1 MSSNGA
7 NELLKIHVQF
17 PRSFRHKNDLNSFKS
32 PCFVFSSFSYLSFF
46 SACFLFHRI
55 LHRSTTVIFSK
66 LLGIENSPEGG
77 FEKTSRTVWKAKF
90 CQWRLNYS
98 RFTCEKNMIRGS
110 LIGRIDFL
118 TREKKRYVPF
128 DWLSASSTSFQMKIY
143 FAPIQS
149 VKSQY
154 VHNKI
159 RYL

>member
-1 MSSNGA
+1 MKV
-7 NELLKIHVQF
+7 ELQSL
-17 PRSFRHKNDLNSFKS
+17 
-32 PCFVFSSFSYLSFF
+32 YM
-46 SACFLFHRI
+46 
-55 LHRSTTVIFSK
+55 
-66 LLGIENSPEGG
+66 
-77 FEKTSRTVWKAKF
+77 WKKYDT
-90 CQWRLNYS
+90 R
-98 RFTCEKNMIRGS
+98 S

-159 RYL
+159 RYV